1 MKQFAELYNLLDET
15 TKTSEKVAAMAGYF
29 SSALP
34 GDAAWAVYFLSGRK
48 PRQIVPN
55 RKLVEW
61 AIQEAGI
68 PEWLF
73 AESYD
78 TVGDM
83 AETITLLLLE
93 GSGGT
98 GLPLQ
103 AWVEQRLLPLS
114 AVDEASQRAALLQAW
129 RELDSRQRFVLNKMI
144 TGAFRV
150 GVSQRLVVQAL
161 SQASGVD
168 AKVIA
173 HRLMGEWQPTAEFFQ
188 HLIAKDVGDTAL
200 SRPYPFFLA
209 YPLEGDP
216 QDQLG
221 ELRDWQVEWKWDG
234 IRAQLIRRAGE
245 TFIWSRGEELVTD
258 RYPEV
263 FAASQQL
270 PDGTVMDGELL
281 PWKDGKVLPFALLQ
295 QRIGRKTL
303 GKKLLAEIPVVF
315 LAFDLLEHQ
324 GEDERSHPLHWRR
337 EQLEVMLATLHAEAL
352 LLSDLV
358 VEGSW
363 EELASLRE
371 HSRGRGVEG
380 FMIKRLDSPYQVGR
394 RRGDWW
400 KWKVDPFTVD
410 AVLIYAQQG
419 SGKRAGL
426 YTDYTFGVWDDQG
439 QLVPFAKAYSG
450 LTDEEIRQVD
460 AFVRRNMLERFGPVR
475 SVKPELVF
483 ELAFEDI
490 RPSTRHKSGIAVRF
504 PRILRWRQ
512 DKPASEADSLE
523 TLRALLPD
531 ES

>member
-1 MKQFAELYNLLDET
+1 VKQFSELYTLLDET
-15 TKTSEKVAAMAGYF
+15 TKTSEKVAAMADYF
-29 SSALP
+29 SAAPP
-34 GDAAWAVYFLSGRK
+34 GDAAWAAYFLSGRK

-61 AIQEAGI
+61 AIEEAGI
-68 PEWLF
+68 PDWLF

-78 TVGDM
+78 TVGDL
-83 AETITLLLLE
+83 AETITLLLPE
-93 GSGGT
+93 GSGEQD
-98 GLPLQ
+98 LSLQ
-103 AWVEQRLLPLS
+103 EWVEGRLLPL
-114 AVDEASQRAALLQAW
+114 AAAGEEAQKEAMKQAW
-129 RELDSRQRFVLNKMI
+129 RELDSRGRFVLNKLI

-150 GVSQRLVVQAL
+150 GVSQRLVIQAL
-161 SQASGVD
+161 AQASGVD
-168 AKVIA
+168 AKGIA
-173 HRLMGEWQPTAEFFQ
+173 HRLMGEWEPTAEFFQ
-188 HLIAKDVGDTAL
+188 HLVASEGGDHAL

-216 QDQLG
+216 QEQLG
-221 ELRDWQVEWKWDG
+221 EIGDWQVEWKWDG
-234 IRAQLIRRAGE
+234 IRAQLVRRQGQ
-245 TFIWSRGEELVTD
+245 TFLWSRGEELVTD

-263 FAASQQL
+263 VAASQGL
-270 PDGTVMDGELL
+270 PNGTVLDGELL

-303 GKKLLAEIPVVF
+303 GPKLLAEVPVIF
-315 LAFDLLEHQ
+315 LAFDLLERQ
-324 GEDERSHPLHWRR
+324 GEDVRARPFQWRR
-337 EQLEVMLATLHAEAL
+337 DRLEALLDSLRSETL

-358 VEGSW
+358 GAESW
-363 EELASLRE
+363 EAVASLRE
-371 HSRGRGVEG
+371 GSRDRGVEG
-380 FMIKRLDSPYQVGR
+380 FMIKRSSSTYQVGR

-400 KWKVDPFTVD
+400 KWKVDPYTVD

-426 YTDYTFGVWDDQG
+426 YTDYTFALWDDQG

-490 RPSTRHKSGIAVRF
+490 RRSSRHKSGIAVRF

-531 ES
+531 ET